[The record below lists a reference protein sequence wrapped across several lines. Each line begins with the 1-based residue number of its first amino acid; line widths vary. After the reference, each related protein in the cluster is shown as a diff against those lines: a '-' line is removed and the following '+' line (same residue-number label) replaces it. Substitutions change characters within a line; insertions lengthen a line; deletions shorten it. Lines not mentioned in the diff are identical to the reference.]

1 MAEEAKWY
9 VVHTYSGYENK
20 VADSIVNAVENRQL
34 QHLITDVK
42 IPTEMV
48 VEIPSYVFV
57 KMIMTDDSWYVVR
70 NIRGVTGFVGP
81 GSKPVPLTEAEIE
94 RFQVENRQITTN
106 YAVGDSVEVTGGY
119 LEGFVGV
126 VDAIDTEK
134 QLTRVTVSMMGKDVT
149 VELALNEVKPLE

>member
-1 MAEEAKWY
+1 MTARRWKW
-9 VVHTYSGYENK
+9 SSK
-20 VADSIVNAVENRQL
+20 L
-34 QHLITDVK
+34 F
-42 IPTEMV
+42 
-48 VEIPSYVFV
+48 PSYVLV

-94 RFQVENRQITTN
+94 RFRRGEPADRRPTMPWATV
-106 YAVGDSVEVTGGY
+106 SEVTGGY

-134 QLTRVTVSMMGKDVT
+134 QHDPCHRFDDG
-149 VELALNEVKPLE
+149 

>member
-1 MAEEAKWY
+1 
-9 VVHTYSGYENK
+9 
-20 VADSIVNAVENRQL
+20 
-34 QHLITDVK
+34 
-42 IPTEMV
+42 
-48 VEIPSYVFV
+48 
-57 KMIMTDDSWYVVR
+57 MIMTDDSWYVVR

-149 VELALNEVKPLE
+149 VEPGPERSEAPGIINKSNNIKPQTRA

>member
-1 MAEEAKWY
+1 MERLW
-9 VVHTYSGYENK
+9 TGLRTGI
-20 VADSIVNAVENRQL
+20 SILKTRL
-34 QHLITDVK
+34 
-42 IPTEMV
+42 
-48 VEIPSYVFV
+48 
-57 KMIMTDDSWYVVR
+57 
-70 NIRGVTGFVGP
+70 
-81 GSKPVPLTEAEIE
+81 
-94 RFQVENRQITTN
+94 NRQITTN